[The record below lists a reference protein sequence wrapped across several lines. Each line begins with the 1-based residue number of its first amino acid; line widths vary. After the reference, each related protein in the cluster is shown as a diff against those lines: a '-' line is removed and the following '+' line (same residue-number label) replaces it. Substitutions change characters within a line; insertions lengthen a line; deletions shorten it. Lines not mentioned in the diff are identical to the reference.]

1 MSTSVFWC
9 HDSDDLNQAA
19 RVMESRQ
26 VRRLPVIH
34 EHKKKVGIVSLG
46 NISHAASQRIAA
58 EIARSVSAL
67 PLSFSCQPASPG
79 QTLDP

>member
-58 EIARSVSAL
+58 ETAKSVSAL
-67 PLSFSCQPASPG
+67 PHLGSALAVSLLPQGKP
-79 QTLDP
+79 